1 MPIISTPLNKL
12 AANRKLL
19 LVMYVMHMVDHTSCQ
34 TIPLIKAPME
44 KLGKSF
50 SLTYLMAI
58 PDFPIDEAY
67 LIGGWLA
74 SALWS
79 VCPFISSI

>member
-1 MPIISTPLNKL
+1 
-12 AANRKLL
+12 
-19 LVMYVMHMVDHTSCQ
+19 MYVMVDHTSYQ

-74 SALWS
+74 SALWG